1 MRQVTRK
8 GLMTVAAASGVLAVT
23 GGYAVADSGAQG
35 AAVGSPGVLAG
46 NLVQAPVDVPVNVC
60 GNTVDVVGLLN
71 PAFGNHCQ
79 NGSGQSRPGGYGDE
93 DGGGHHGGHQS
104 GGGHHGGGHQSGG
117 GAHAGGPATNS
128 PGVGSGNE
136 VQVPVDVP
144 VNACG
149 NNISVIGLLDPVFG
163 NDCANES
170 TPQHPE
176 HPGNPGTPEKP
187 KPPKTPETPE
197 PPKTPETPKP
207 PVERTTPPAPQISVK
222 TPAHTQQLAETG
234 SEVPAG
240 ALGAAAAGM
249 LLAGAVV
256 YRKARANA

>member
-35 AAVGSPGVLAG
+35 AAVGSPGVLSG

-93 DGGGHHGGHQS
+93 DGGGHQS
-104 GGGHHGGGHQSGG
+104 GGHHAGGHQSGG
-117 GAHAGGPATNS
+117 GAHAGGHATHS

-149 NNISVIGLLDPVFG
+149 NNISVVGLLNPVFG

-170 TPQHPE
+170 TPQHPGHPEHPGHPGHPE
-176 HPGNPGTPEKP
+176 HPGNPVTPEKP
-187 KPPKTPETPE
+187 Q

-207 PVERTTPPAPQISVK
+207 PVERTTPPTSQVSVK

>member
-8 GLMTVAAASGVLAVT
+8 GLMTVAAASGVFAVT
-23 GGYAVADSGAQG
+23 GGYAVADSGAEG

-71 PAFGNHCQ
+71 PAFGNDCQ
-79 NGSGQSRPGGYGDE
+79 NGSGGQAGPGGYGDE
-93 DGGGHHGGHQS
+93 DGGGQ
-104 GGGHHGGGHQSGG
+104 HGGGSHHSGG
-117 GAHAGGPATNS
+117 GAHASGQATGS

-136 VQVPVDVP
+136 VQIPVNVP
-144 VNACG
+144 VNVCG
-149 NNISVIGLLDPVFG
+149 NNISVVGLLNPVFG
-163 NDCANES
+163 NDCANET
-170 TPQHPE
+170 TPRPPHPGHPE
-176 HPGNPGTPEKP
+176 HPGTPEKP
-187 KPPKTPETPE
+187 DTPKTPD
-197 PPKTPETPKP
+197 TPKP
-207 PVERTTPPAPQISVK
+207 PKEHTTPPSGGSVQISAKTPPAP
-222 TPAHTQQLAETG
+222 TQQLAETG